1 MEEVKN
7 PFLEKSLEVMKYIY
21 GKDAKI
27 GHTYIFI
34 PPTYLLDE
42 IYAQFGVKSFEQM
55 FPTMTDFE
63 YYFWIIHDSGI
74 AKKEIVLKNF
84 KEYEGLNILS
94 EETLSRDNGEPLT
107 VFYIEGLVLN
117 DEIADEIERRI
128 VMIGAKGDE
137 YIKMPKDVFRNIILA
152 GGLKGKDL
160 VGLCVTN
167 PMISEKCDADNYLIF
182 RVLLEKDF
190 GLKNYK
196 RNPRELYLL
205 MYKIG
210 EFLRR
215 FRREYIVVTDKITG
229 TEKIWHNYTDLHL
242 FVQDTPWQLLYSLAG
257 YGNLRIDGLLA
268 PKLRNKDGIRN
279 LDIIFNKLLFR
290 IIGYNDDSHIDME
303 DIWFEK
309 IRPEKESEISGKE
322 LNEIDDFWDSAPA
335 ILKQNL
341 KGVNI
346 RNAIKKSY
354 EEVIGRV
361 LVHYLNEREY
371 TLNEPEQFELSEED
385 LDCLVAMHELVID
398 GTISVTYPLP
408 EWEDS
413 T

>member
-1 MEEVKN
+1 MEELKN

-21 GKDAKI
+21 GKNAKI
-27 GHTYIFI
+27 GHIYIFI

-42 IYAQFGVKSFEQM
+42 IYAQLGVKSFQEM
-55 FPTMTDFE
+55 FPTMIDFE
-63 YYFWIIHDSGI
+63 NYFWIIHDSGI
-74 AKKEIVLKNF
+74 SKKETILKNF
-84 KEYEGLNILS
+84 KEDEGLNILS
-94 EETLSRDNGEPLT
+94 EETLFTDNAELT

-128 VMIGAKGDE
+128 TMIGAKGDE
-137 YIKMPKDVFRNIILA
+137 YIKMPKDVFRNIILT

-167 PMISEKCDADNYLIF
+167 PLISNKCNADNYFIF
-182 RVLLEKDF
+182 RFLLEKDF
-190 GLKNYK
+190 GLKKYK

-229 TEKIWHNYTDLHL
+229 KEKIWHNYTDLHL
-242 FVQDTPWQLLYSLAG
+242 FVQDTPWRLLYSLAG
-257 YGNLRIDGLLA
+257 YGNLGIDGLLA
-268 PKLRNKDGIRN
+268 PKLRNKDGIGN
-279 LDIIFNKLLFR
+279 LQIIFNELLFR
-290 IIGYNDDSHIDME
+290 IIEYNYDSYTDIE

-309 IRPEKESEISGKE
+309 IRPEKESEISEKE

-335 ILKQNL
+335 ILKENL
-341 KGVNI
+341 RGVNI
-346 RNAIKKSY
+346 RTTIKKSY
-354 EEVIGRV
+354 EEVINRV

-371 TLNEPEQFELSEED
+371 TLNEPEQYKLSEED
-385 LDCLVAMHELVID
+385 LDCLVAIHELVID
-398 GTISVTYPLP
+398 GTISVTYPLSK
-408 EWEDS
+408 WQDS
-413 T
+413 V